1 MSRPEYE
8 APADVFY
15 NALEAKKYAR
25 SSRMQ
30 AIQTQLTDRALE
42 LLLLPVAAE
51 GSGETQP
58 SLLLDLGFG
67 SGISGARLAEKG
79 HFVVGVDISK
89 CMLDEAVD
97 AGNTEENADAI
108 LGDLGSPLRFR
119 PGVFDG
125 AISISALQWLCSAI
139 RTESHIASEAAASNA
154 GNGEEDEDMDS
165 CEAEDGRQNQS
176 SSLKSQLGESEQ
188 ASMGDDASA
197 SSDGAMSSDNDSD
210 SPTSSRTLVAP
221 SQIGDAKTNAPYKRL
236 RCLFQWLFASL
247 KTGGRAVLQ
256 FYPDSPQ
263 QVEMVTSAALRS
275 GFGGGIVVDYPNS
288 TKAKKYFLVLWVG
301 GSHLPGQQQQLQQLQ
316 AAALGADGPSQIEST
331 RRERQKQPRRGKS
344 SKATV
349 SRREWIEKKKERQRL
364 QGKKVRHQSKYT
376 GRKRKDKF

>member
-8 APADVFY
+8 ASADVFY

-42 LLLLPVAAE
+42 LLLLPAAAE
-51 GSGETQP
+51 GNGATQP

-97 AGNTEENADAI
+97 AGNTEEGADAI
-108 LGDLGSPLRFR
+108 LADLGSPLRFR

-139 RTESHIASEAAASNA
+139 RSQSHVASEEAAAGPSD
-154 GNGEEDEDMDS
+154 EDDEDMDS
-165 CEAEDGRQNQS
+165 CEENEGSKRRPS
-176 SSLKSQLGESEQ
+176 SRSRGGPSGPAPMS
-188 ASMGDDASA
+188 DDASV
-197 SSDGAMSSDNDSD
+197 SSDEEMPAEEDPSSA
-210 SPTSSRTLVAP
+210 TSSCTLLSS
-221 SQIGDAKTNAPYKRL
+221 SQIGDAKANAPYKRL

-275 GFGGGIVVDYPNS
+275 GFGGGVVVDYPNS

-301 GSHLPGQQQQLQQLQ
+301 GSRVPGQQQQLQ
-316 AAALGADGPSQIEST
+316 AAALGTDEPRQIEAA

-364 QGKKVRHQSKYT
+364 QVRSPL
-376 GRKRKDKF
+376 

>member
-8 APADVFY
+8 ASADVFY

-42 LLLLPVAAE
+42 LLLLPAASE
-51 GSGETQP
+51 GNGETQP

-67 SGISGARLAEKG
+67 SGISGARLADKG

-108 LGDLGSPLRFR
+108 LADLGKPLRFR

-139 RTESHIASEAAASNA
+139 RSEVPAATIATASASTREENEEDMESC
-154 GNGEEDEDMDS
+154 EEDESDD
-165 CEAEDGRQNQS
+165 DGHSRSRSPN
-176 SSLKSQLGESEQ
+176 
-188 ASMGDDASA
+188 ADANEVAMSHDA
-197 SSDGAMSSDNDSD
+197 SSDGAA
-210 SPTSSRTLVAP
+210 TSTVNSLSAAAARGAALVP
-221 SQIGDAKTNAPYKRL
+221 SAAGDAKPNAPYKRL

-288 TKAKKYFLVLWVG
+288 TKAKKFFLVLWVG
-301 GSHLPGQQQQLQQLQ
+301 GSHLPDQQQQLQQLQ
-316 AAALGADGPSQIEST
+316 AAALGTDGPAHIESA
-331 RRERQKQPRRGKS
+331 RRERQKNIRRGKS

-349 SRREWIEKKKERQRL
+349 TRREWIEKKKEKQRL
-364 QGKKVRHQSKYT
+364 QGKKVRHESKYT
-376 GRKRKDKF
+376 GRKRKDRF